1 MFLCPVFP
9 NHASPINQSALTLSI
24 LHGHISIQLHIYI
37 RNLSIQILFQNELS
51 RVKSTGVLKKDKNL
65 RDRVYK

>member
-9 NHASPINQSALTLSI
+9 NHASPINQNALALSI
-24 LHGHISIQLHIYI
+24 LHGHISIKLYIYI
-37 RNLSIQILFQNELS
+37 RNLSIQILFENELS
-51 RVKSTGVLKKDKNL
+51 QVKSTGLLKKDKNL